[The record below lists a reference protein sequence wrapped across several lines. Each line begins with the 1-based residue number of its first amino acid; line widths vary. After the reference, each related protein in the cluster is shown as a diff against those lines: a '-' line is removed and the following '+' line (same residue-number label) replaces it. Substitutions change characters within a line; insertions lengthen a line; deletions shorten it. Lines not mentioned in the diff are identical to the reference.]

1 MAKTK
6 SNGTHASARLFNN
19 RSQAAAMLAD
29 SGVVVSKTGGAYRDP
44 ASIIR
49 SSRAQEQLKAIAIIR
64 ERNRK

>member
-1 MAKTK
+1 MANSK
-6 SNGTHASARLFNN
+6 SSDTHASARLFNN

-49 SSRAQEQLKAIAIIR
+49 SNRAQEQLKAISIIR

>member
-1 MAKTK
+1 
-6 SNGTHASARLFNN
+6 LFNN

-44 ASIIR
+44 ASIIG
-49 SSRAQEQLKAIAIIR
+49 SNRAQEQLKAISAIK